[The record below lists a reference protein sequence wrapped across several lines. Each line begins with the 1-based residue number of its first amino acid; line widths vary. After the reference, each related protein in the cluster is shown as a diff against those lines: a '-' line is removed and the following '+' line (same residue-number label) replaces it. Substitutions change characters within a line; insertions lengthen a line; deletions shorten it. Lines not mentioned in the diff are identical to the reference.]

1 MFIFLMLERPVEIN
15 YGNKELESSSSSG
28 IN

>member
-1 MFIFLMLERPVEIN
+1 MYIFLMLEKPVEIN
-15 YGNKELESSSSSG
+15 YGNKKLESSSSSG